1 MFLFVTCRWG
11 YDLVDVFDNVF
22 VIFPQCDD
30 GFSGDCGF
38 YHVGGGCDLIL
49 ELVFF
54 SLEAN
59 INLKSDKS
67 RDQIC
72 ERDR

>member
-1 MFLFVTCRWG
+1 M
-11 YDLVDVFDNVF
+11 F

-38 YHVGGGCDLIL
+38 YHVGGCDLIL
-49 ELVFF
+49 ELVFC
-54 SLEAN
+54 SLEAI

-67 RDQIC
+67 RDQIH

>member
-1 MFLFVTCRWG
+1 MMVFLVI
-11 YDLVDVFDNVF
+11 VVF
-22 VIFPQCDD
+22 IMW
-30 GFSGDCGF
+30 
-38 YHVGGGCDLIL
+38 GGCDLIL

-54 SLEAN
+54 SLEAI

>member
-1 MFLFVTCRWG
+1 M
-11 YDLVDVFDNVF
+11 VFP
-22 VIFPQCDD
+22 VI
-30 GFSGDCGF
+30 
-38 YHVGGGCDLIL
+38 VVLIVGGCDLIL
-49 ELVFF
+49 ELVFC
-54 SLEAN
+54 SLEAI

>member
-1 MFLFVTCRWG
+1 M
-11 YDLVDVFDNVF
+11 VDVFDNVF

-38 YHVGGGCDLIL
+38 LSRVSCDLIL
-49 ELVFF
+49 ELVFC
-54 SLEAN
+54 SLEAI

-67 RDQIC
+67 RDQIH

>member
-1 MFLFVTCRWG
+1 M
-11 YDLVDVFDNVF
+11 
-22 VIFPQCDD
+22 IFPQCDD

-38 YHVGGGCDLIL
+38 YHVGGCDLIL
-49 ELVFF
+49 ELVFC
-54 SLEAN
+54 SLEAI

-67 RDQIC
+67 HDQIC